1 MNDVKL
7 LSVFSAGGHNSS
19 VKIKLSLSVP
29 LQYLRVAIK
38 VVKNITVDKY
48 TVETKKILATLY
60 KTKSG
65 ILSFL
70 KNHFLFSSTFNGH
83 KFYQSVNLQIM
94 VFLDSLF
101 PFYSVFLTDIDGKC

>member
-38 VVKNITVDKY
+38 VVKNITIDKY

-65 ILSFL
+65 ILFL

-83 KFYQSVNLQIM
+83 KFYQSVNLQII

-101 PFYSVFLTDIDGKC
+101 PFYSVFLTDID

>member
-1 MNDVKL
+1 M
-7 LSVFSAGGHNSS
+7 
-19 VKIKLSLSVP
+19 P

-65 ILSFL
+65 ILFL

-83 KFYQSVNLQIM
+83 KFYQSVNLQII

-101 PFYSVFLTDIDGKC
+101 PFYSVFLTDID

>member
-1 MNDVKL
+1 M
-7 LSVFSAGGHNSS
+7 
-19 VKIKLSLSVP
+19 P

-38 VVKNITVDKY
+38 VVKNITIDKY

-65 ILSFL
+65 ILFL

-83 KFYQSVNLQIM
+83 KFYQSVNLQII

-101 PFYSVFLTDIDGKC
+101 PFYSVFLTDIDWKMLKLIPIYINE